1 MLNKFFKTIHN
12 KYSRFF
18 KFIFFLRY
26 LFAIFFV
33 SISLFLTIPMFFN
46 YEKKEEFIKKHLV
59 KSYAFEIIEYEN
71 IKYKAFPIPKL
82 ELKKVQIKFIKSNTN
97 LNVNKLEVYPKIL
110 SIYNMHHFEASKVIF
125 NGNLSNL
132 KISNFSVFIEQLLSQ
147 KKKISL
153 NNLNLKIVNDNKL
166 VLGIENIFFTNYGY
180 KKNLIEGKVFGKK
193 FTAKLGD
200 NLKTIKFRLVNSGIS
215 SDIDLDK
222 KKKTGIIKSKILNTN
237 IKFNFEYDNEK
248 LKILNSFFRS
258 KNLSF
263 NNETTIIFVPF
274 LDIKTNIE
282 LEEFN
287 YRIIK
292 KINFVKLMELK
303 DSIKKINSNNTIT
316 YKPKNFSKSFVDDLN
331 LQVDFTYGRLNYKKN
346 FLITK
351 NLFKCEG
358 NLNMM
363 DEYPLLYF
371 DCSILISDKKK
382 LFKRFSI
389 SKKNNKDILRLK
401 VKGNL
406 NILNKKINFDRI
418 SLNEKNSSKEDLKF
432 FKNSFENILF
442 DESFLEIFEIKKI
455 KNFVIEII

>member
-222 KKKTGIIKSKILNTN
+222 KKKTGIFKSKILNTN
-237 IKFNFEYDNEK
+237 IKFNFEYDNKK
-248 LKILNSFFRS
+248 LNILNSFFRS

-303 DSIKKINSNNTIT
+303 DSIKKINSKNTIT

-331 LQVDFTYGRLNYKKN
+331 LQVDLAYGRLNYKKN

-363 DEYPLLYF
+363 EEYPLLYF

-382 LFKRFSI
+382 LFKKFSI

>member
-1 MLNKFFKTIHN
+1 M
-12 KYSRFF
+12 
-18 KFIFFLRY
+18 
-26 LFAIFFV
+26 
-33 SISLFLTIPMFFN
+33 
-46 YEKKEEFIKKHLV
+46 
-59 KSYAFEIIEYEN
+59 
-71 IKYKAFPIPKL
+71 
-82 ELKKVQIKFIKSNTN
+82 
-97 LNVNKLEVYPKIL
+97 
-110 SIYNMHHFEASKVIF
+110 
-125 NGNLSNL
+125 
-132 KISNFSVFIEQLLSQ
+132 
-147 KKKISL
+147 
-153 NNLNLKIVNDNKL
+153 
-166 VLGIENIFFTNYGY
+166 
-180 KKNLIEGKVFGKK
+180 FGKK

-222 KKKTGIIKSKILNTN
+222 KKKTGIFKSKILNTN

-303 DSIKKINSNNTIT
+303 DSIKKINSKNTIT

-331 LQVDFTYGRLNYKKN
+331 LQVDLTYGRLNYKKN
-346 FLITK
+346 FSVTK

-363 DEYPLLYF
+363 EEYPLLYF

-382 LFKRFSI
+382 LFKKFSI

>member
-1 MLNKFFKTIHN
+1 M
-12 KYSRFF
+12 
-18 KFIFFLRY
+18 
-26 LFAIFFV
+26 
-33 SISLFLTIPMFFN
+33 
-46 YEKKEEFIKKHLV
+46 
-59 KSYAFEIIEYEN
+59 
-71 IKYKAFPIPKL
+71 
-82 ELKKVQIKFIKSNTN
+82 
-97 LNVNKLEVYPKIL
+97 
-110 SIYNMHHFEASKVIF
+110 
-125 NGNLSNL
+125 
-132 KISNFSVFIEQLLSQ
+132 
-147 KKKISL
+147 
-153 NNLNLKIVNDNKL
+153 
-166 VLGIENIFFTNYGY
+166 
-180 KKNLIEGKVFGKK
+180 FGKK

-237 IKFNFEYDNEK
+237 IKFNFEYDNKK

-303 DSIKKINSNNTIT
+303 DSIKKINSKNTIT

-331 LQVDFTYGRLNYKKN
+331 LQVDLTYGRLNYKKN
-346 FLITK
+346 FSVTK

-363 DEYPLLYF
+363 EEYPLLYF
-371 DCSILISDKKK
+371 DCSILTSDKKK
-382 LFKRFSI
+382 LFKKFSI

-442 DESFLEIFEIKKI
+442 DESFLEIFKIKKI

>member
-1 MLNKFFKTIHN
+1 M
-12 KYSRFF
+12 
-18 KFIFFLRY
+18 
-26 LFAIFFV
+26 
-33 SISLFLTIPMFFN
+33 
-46 YEKKEEFIKKHLV
+46 
-59 KSYAFEIIEYEN
+59 
-71 IKYKAFPIPKL
+71 
-82 ELKKVQIKFIKSNTN
+82 
-97 LNVNKLEVYPKIL
+97 
-110 SIYNMHHFEASKVIF
+110 
-125 NGNLSNL
+125 
-132 KISNFSVFIEQLLSQ
+132 
-147 KKKISL
+147 
-153 NNLNLKIVNDNKL
+153 
-166 VLGIENIFFTNYGY
+166 
-180 KKNLIEGKVFGKK
+180 FGKK

-287 YRIIK
+287 YKKIK

-303 DSIKKINSNNTIT
+303 DSIKNINSKNTIT

-331 LQVDFTYGRLNYKKN
+331 LQVDLTYGRLNYKKN
-346 FLITK
+346 FSVTK

-363 DEYPLLYF
+363 EEYPLLYF

-382 LFKRFSI
+382 LFKKFSI

>member
-1 MLNKFFKTIHN
+1 M
-12 KYSRFF
+12 
-18 KFIFFLRY
+18 
-26 LFAIFFV
+26 
-33 SISLFLTIPMFFN
+33 
-46 YEKKEEFIKKHLV
+46 
-59 KSYAFEIIEYEN
+59 
-71 IKYKAFPIPKL
+71 
-82 ELKKVQIKFIKSNTN
+82 
-97 LNVNKLEVYPKIL
+97 
-110 SIYNMHHFEASKVIF
+110 
-125 NGNLSNL
+125 
-132 KISNFSVFIEQLLSQ
+132 
-147 KKKISL
+147 
-153 NNLNLKIVNDNKL
+153 
-166 VLGIENIFFTNYGY
+166 
-180 KKNLIEGKVFGKK
+180 FGKK

-248 LKILNSFFRS
+248 LKILNSFCRNE
-258 KNLSF
+258 NLSF

-274 LDIKTNIE
+274 LDMKTNIE

-303 DSIKKINSNNTIT
+303 ESIKKINSKNTIT

-331 LQVDFTYGRLNYKKN
+331 LQVDLTYGRLNYKKN
-346 FLITK
+346 FSVTK

-382 LFKRFSI
+382 LFKKFSI

>member
-1 MLNKFFKTIHN
+1 MLNRFFKTIHN

-248 LKILNSFFRS
+248 LKILNSFFRN
-258 KNLSF
+258 KNPSF

-274 LDIKTNIE
+274 LDMKTNIE

-303 DSIKKINSNNTIT
+303 DSIKKINSKNTIT

-331 LQVDFTYGRLNYKKN
+331 LQVDLTYGRLNYKKN
-346 FLITK
+346 FSVTK

-382 LFKRFSI
+382 LFKKFSI
-389 SKKNNKDILRLK
+389 NKKNNKDILRLK